1 MFSEVM
7 RYILDLGPTVMLP
20 IVIIIFSKILGMKAG
35 DCFKAGLHIGIGF
48 VGIGL
53 VIGLML
59 DSSMISQYLPKQ
71 FERIQS
77 GELSAIPHQLI
88 MDKIYDVLRAYRY
101 GCAE

>member
-1 MFSEVM
+1 
-7 RYILDLGPTVMLP
+7 
-20 IVIIIFSKILGMKAG
+20 
-35 DCFKAGLHIGIGF
+35 
-48 VGIGL
+48 
-53 VIGLML
+53 
-59 DSSMISQYLPKQ
+59 SQYLPKQ

>member
-1 MFSEVM
+1 MDEALVNLEGM
-7 RYILDLGPTVMLP
+7 EIPLG
-20 IVIIIFSKILGMKAG
+20 
-35 DCFKAGLHIGIGF
+35 
-48 VGIGL
+48 
-53 VIGLML
+53 
-59 DSSMISQYLPKQ
+59 MISQYLPKQ